1 LAAAL
6 IEPRIGDRLDQGD
19 ALQAHAGQAAATQD
33 QGGAQIAF
41 GGHRNLITKPQAD
54 RDLDGKPRYVITLH
68 NRTRPPAQGP
78 ERSDAEPPAADQ
90 DQGRLT
96 MLEIAWLTARLA
108 GITTILLLILATPL
122 AWWLARGRSRWK
134 TPVGALVALPIVLPP
149 TALGFYLLIALGPQS
164 PLVAL
169 LHPFGVRTL
178 AFTFQGLVIGSL
190 IYSLPFAVQP
200 LRNAFIAVGDE
211 PLEAAAT
218 LGASPWAAFVRVA
231 LPLALPGYA
240 VAALLVFAHT
250 VGEFGVVMMLGG
262 GIPGQTEVLSIE
274 IYRLVEA
281 LEWDKAHQL
290 AGALLVFAFLVML
303 SLLLM
308 ERRVDTRASRS

>member
-1 LAAAL
+1 
-6 IEPRIGDRLDQGD
+6 
-19 ALQAHAGQAAATQD
+19 
-33 QGGAQIAF
+33 
-41 GGHRNLITKPQAD
+41 
-54 RDLDGKPRYVITLH
+54 
-68 NRTRPPAQGP
+68 
-78 ERSDAEPPAADQ
+78 
-90 DQGRLT
+90 
-96 MLEIAWLTARLA
+96 MLEIAWLTAKLA
-108 GITTILLLILATPL
+108 GITTILLLVLATPL

-134 TPVGALVALPIVLPP
+134 APVGALVALPIVLPP

-164 PLVAL
+164 PLIAL

-218 LGASPWAAFVRVA
+218 LGASSWSAFVKVA

-274 IYRLVEA
+274 IYRLVET
-281 LEWDKAHQL
+281 LEWTKAHQL

-308 ERRVDTRASRS
+308 ERRVDTRASRA

>member
-1 LAAAL
+1 MV
-6 IEPRIGDRLDQGD
+6 E
-19 ALQAHAGQAAATQD
+19 
-33 QGGAQIAF
+33 
-41 GGHRNLITKPQAD
+41 
-54 RDLDGKPRYVITLH
+54 V
-68 NRTRPPAQGP
+68 
-78 ERSDAEPPAADQ
+78 
-90 DQGRLT
+90 
-96 MLEIAWLTARLA
+96 AWLTIKLA

-134 TPVGALVALPIVLPP
+134 APVGALVALPIVLPP
-149 TALGFYLLIALGPQS
+149 TVLGFYLLIALGPHS
-164 PLVAL
+164 PLMVL
-169 LHPFGVRTL
+169 LHPFGIRTL

-218 LGASPWAAFVRVA
+218 LGASPWSAFRRVA

-240 VAALLVFAHT
+240 VAAILAFAHT

-262 GIPGQTEVLSIE
+262 GIPGETQVLSIE

-290 AGALLVFAFLVML
+290 SAALLAFAFVVML
-303 SLLLM
+303 TLLLM
-308 ERRVDTRASRS
+308 ERRVAGRGFRA

>member
-1 LAAAL
+1 
-6 IEPRIGDRLDQGD
+6 
-19 ALQAHAGQAAATQD
+19 
-33 QGGAQIAF
+33 
-41 GGHRNLITKPQAD
+41 
-54 RDLDGKPRYVITLH
+54 
-68 NRTRPPAQGP
+68 
-78 ERSDAEPPAADQ
+78 
-90 DQGRLT
+90 
-96 MLEIAWLTARLA
+96 MLEVAWLTIKLA
-108 GITTILLLILATPL
+108 GITTILLLVVATPL

-134 TPVGALVALPIVLPP
+134 APVGALVALPIVLPP
-149 TALGFYLLIALGPQS
+149 TVLGFYLLIALGPHS
-164 PLVAL
+164 PLMAL

-200 LRNAFIAVGDE
+200 LRNAFIAIGDE

-218 LGASPWAAFVRVA
+218 LGASPWSVFRRVA

-240 VAALLVFAHT
+240 VAAILSFAHT

-262 GIPGQTEVLSIE
+262 GIPGETQVLSIE

-281 LEWDKAHQL
+281 LEWDKAHRL
-290 AGALLVFAFLVML
+290 SAALLAFAFVVML

-308 ERRVDTRASRS
+308 ERRVAGRGARA

>member
-1 LAAAL
+1 
-6 IEPRIGDRLDQGD
+6 
-19 ALQAHAGQAAATQD
+19 
-33 QGGAQIAF
+33 
-41 GGHRNLITKPQAD
+41 
-54 RDLDGKPRYVITLH
+54 
-68 NRTRPPAQGP
+68 
-78 ERSDAEPPAADQ
+78 
-90 DQGRLT
+90 
-96 MLEIAWLTARLA
+96 MLEVAWLTTKLA
-108 GITTILLLILATPL
+108 GITTILLLVLATPL

-134 TPVGALVALPIVLPP
+134 APVGALVALPIVLPP

-164 PLVAL
+164 PLIAL

-218 LGASPWAAFVRVA
+218 LGASPWARFVRVA

>member
-1 LAAAL
+1 
-6 IEPRIGDRLDQGD
+6 
-19 ALQAHAGQAAATQD
+19 
-33 QGGAQIAF
+33 
-41 GGHRNLITKPQAD
+41 
-54 RDLDGKPRYVITLH
+54 
-68 NRTRPPAQGP
+68 
-78 ERSDAEPPAADQ
+78 
-90 DQGRLT
+90 
-96 MLEIAWLTARLA
+96 MLEVAWLTIKLA

-134 TPVGALVALPIVLPP
+134 APIGALVALPVVLPP
-149 TALGFYLLIALGPQS
+149 TVLGFYLLIALGPHS
-164 PLVAL
+164 PLMIL

-200 LRNAFIAVGDE
+200 LRNAFIAIGDE
-211 PLEAAAT
+211 PLEVAAT
-218 LGASPWAAFVRVA
+218 LGASSWSTFSRVA

-250 VGEFGVVMMLGG
+250 IGEFGVVMMLGG

-274 IYRLVEA
+274 IYRLVES

-290 AGALLVFAFLVML
+290 SAALLAFAFVVML
-303 SLLLM
+303 TLFLM
-308 ERRVDTRASRS
+308 ERRVSTRASRS